1 MQKSNNATNITALT
15 EAFFTYNRLA
25 KDLDLFGILDY
36 SGHKKM
42 LKFWLSRSDE
52 TGQAYHEISFPKDS
66 NLTNGS
72 LRRKT
77 SPNPSP
83 ISWVTASVNLESWH
97 KGLGRKVGTFPKL
110 KINLHPT
117 STYHV
122 RLRFMNIIFFR
133 LFGIDWF
140 GPGSLGISLANLTAD
155 DFLETHPWYFQG
167 EKRQQNTFLSP
178 QNPKVV
184 VWCKFIYDEFGW
196 PQLQKWFV
204 NGR

>member
-1 MQKSNNATNITALT
+1 
-15 EAFFTYNRLA
+15 
-25 KDLDLFGILDY
+25 
-36 SGHKKM
+36 M
-42 LKFWLSRSDE
+42 LKSWLSRSDE

-97 KGLGRKVGTFPKL
+97 KSLGRKVGTFPKL

-122 RLRFMNIIFFR
+122 RLRFMNIIFFAYLELIGLVQGLWR
-133 LFGIDWF
+133 SHW
-140 GPGSLGISLANLTAD
+140 PTSLLMI
-155 DFLETHPWYFQG
+155 FLETHPWYFQG